1 MENLN
6 AKEVTVTR
14 KINLGNYE
22 NVDVSVT
29 FAIDANNPTVCVD
42 EAIRYVNYTAQIAKG
57 HSFILGEKNVAKLNK
72 AKERIESLKVK
83 ADAII
88 FGWSDEEVKTKLT
101 EIASRYKVEDVITEP
116 DIF

>member
-1 MENLN
+1 MENLT

-22 NVDVSVT
+22 NIDVSVT
-29 FAIDANNPTVCVD
+29 FEIDANNPTVCVD
-42 EAIRYVNYTAQIAKG
+42 EAIRYVNYTGQIAKG
-57 HSFILGEKNVAKLNK
+57 HSFMMGEKNVTKLNK
-72 AKERIESLKVK
+72 AKERLESLKVK

-88 FGWSDEEVKTKLT
+88 FGWSEEDVKTKLT
-101 EIASRYKVEDVITEP
+101 EIASRYKVEETIVEP